1 MALIVNKSA
10 RAIIIGGTSLTPNV
24 PTEID
29 SSFLDNERVKEL
41 MESGELEESDGSTPQ
56 PTQQPS
62 VSGTTQQPEVNNSPP
77 KP

>member
-56 PTQQPS
+56 PSDPA
-62 VSGTTQQPEVNNSPP
+62 TTAQPEVKEAAP